1 MRIFFQYRIKVHFIF
16 DKKFNDAFHDKKG
29 KSGEQRM
36 DEVMRLV
43 KNIYKDQSLSKEL
56 KTTINLV
63 TTKRKHE
70 GELWTAW

>member
-1 MRIFFQYRIKVHFIF
+1 
-16 DKKFNDAFHDKKG
+16 
-29 KSGEQRM
+29 M

-56 KTTINLV
+56 KTTINMV

-70 GELWTAW
+70 EELWTAW